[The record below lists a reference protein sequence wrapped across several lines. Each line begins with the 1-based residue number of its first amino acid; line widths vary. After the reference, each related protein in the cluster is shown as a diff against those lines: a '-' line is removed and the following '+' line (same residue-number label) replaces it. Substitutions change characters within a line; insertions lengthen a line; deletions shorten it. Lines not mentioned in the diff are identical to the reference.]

1 MDLADGFTC
10 TCTFRGVCWCSCKCI
25 DVCVCVCVYLIFG
38 RPWKHLL
45 NAKNWGIQCL
55 QEWIC
60 YFSCKSCKMKWRLTV
75 IHIEEVLQL
84 RKTDKPSWTMDSSAK
99 QVEIWYLTVTEYWNT
114 NNNVYKFQE
123 IPFFFFFLIQHQSII
138 FSQTV
143 CTGCFFSFFIDDLI
157 VRIPSSPR
165 AGPLLSN
172 QRWCSRL
179 LAHCQH
185 WHPLS
190 CLNAC
195 NVLMMLW

>member
-25 DVCVCVCVYLIFG
+25 DVCVYLIFG

-60 YFSCKSCKMKWRLTV
+60 YFSCKSCKMKWRLPM

-123 IPFFFFFLIQHQSII
+123 IPFFFFFNPTPEHHFFSNCLHWLFFLIFYWWPHRQDSQ
-138 FSQTV
+138 FSQ
-143 CTGCFFSFFIDDLI
+143 GWSI
-157 VRIPSSPR
+157 
-165 AGPLLSN
+165 A
-172 QRWCSRL
+172 
-179 LAHCQH
+179 
-185 WHPLS
+185 
-190 CLNAC
+190 
-195 NVLMMLW
+195 